1 MTPASFI
8 LPIQFNETEV
18 DAPEFNHNW
27 CEKTDKGIGHI
38 GHNSLIVSCYSFA
51 LFSAA
56 GTQPPEG
63 SDTDIRI

>member
-8 LPIQFNETEV
+8 LPIQSNETEV
-18 DAPEFNHNW
+18 DAPEFNLNW
-27 CEKTDKGIGHI
+27 TYFSFSAD
-38 GHNSLIVSCYSFA
+38 NSLIVSCYSIT

>member
-8 LPIQFNETEV
+8 LPFQFNETEV
-18 DAPEFNHNW
+18 DAPEFNLNW
-27 CEKTDKGIGHI
+27 TYFSFSAD
-38 GHNSLIVSCYSFA
+38 NSLIVSCYSFT
-51 LFSAA
+51 LFSVA